1 MRLGMPFFWG
11 ALGSY
16 SGNKCHKNH
25 QKETVNT
32 KDIGMAVR
40 VEPGYIEQLN
50 EIYHF
55 FQMGFKMSF
64 VVIGGIRWKLSMM
77 FSGCSPMKSL
87 ITWPLEIGMRLL
99 KVI

>member
-1 MRLGMPFFWG
+1 MPVFWG
-11 ALGSY
+11 ALGSH
-16 SGNKCHKNH
+16 SGNKRHRNHK
-25 QKETVNT
+25 KEVNT

-50 EIYHF
+50 EIYHV

-64 VVIGGIRWKLSMM
+64 VVIGVIRWTFSMM
-77 FSGCSPMKSL
+77 FSGCSPMKRL
-87 ITWPLEIGMRLL
+87 ITWPLEIGMHLL